1 MAWCPSCKSEYKE
14 GITVCPD
21 CDCELVDSLKDKVEI
36 EAVALSEEERD
47 AIIRFLENEKLAE
60 LVSGEESE
68 FAEEQSEE
76 ILEGNEAKTEET
88 KKVFRGVYQDSQAKA
103 EDNKSSGQTLLVV
116 GFLGMIFVGLS
127 VFEIIPFKLSG
138 STGYMT
144 YGVIG
149 ALFVLFIVMGFVSMR
164 SSKVF
169 AKEAESENTLK
180 DAIETWCISNFNTYE
195 IDVELF
201 GGEDISDEEKY
212 FRRIAYMKFHICKQF
227 VNLNED
233 FLEHILDEIYTEVF
247 EG

>member
-1 MAWCPSCKSEYKE
+1 MPWCPSCKSEYKE
-14 GITVCPD
+14 GITICPD
-21 CDCELVDSLKDKVEI
+21 CNCELVETLHSSSSTEG
-36 EAVALSEEERD
+36 VALSEEEKE
-47 AIIRFLENEKLAE
+47 AIIRFLENEKMAE
-60 LVSGEESE
+60 LMTGEESE
-68 FAEEQSEE
+68 VTDISSGKED
-76 ILEGNEAKTEET
+76 KTEEKET
-88 KKVFRGVYQDSQAKA
+88 PKRTYRGEYQDSKAKA
-103 EDNKSSGQTLLVV
+103 EDNKSSGLTLLVV
-116 GFLGMIFVGLS
+116 GCLGIIFMALS
-127 VFEIIPFKLSG
+127 MFEIIPFKLYG

-144 YGVIG
+144 YGVMG
-149 ALFVLFIVMGFVSMR
+149 ALFVLFLVMGFVSMR

-180 DAIETWCISNFNTYE
+180 DAIETWCIENFNTYE

-233 FLEHILDEIYTEVF
+233 FLEHILDEIYTVIF

>member
-1 MAWCPSCKSEYKE
+1 MPWCPSCKSEYRE
-14 GITVCPD
+14 GIKVCPD
-21 CDCELVDSLKDKVEI
+21 CHCELVDSLDDSVSKQG
-36 EAVALSEEERD
+36 VALSEEEKE
-47 AIIRFLENEKLAE
+47 AIIHFLENEKLAE
-60 LVSGEESE
+60 LVSGEEAELGEISSE
-68 FAEEQSEE
+68 KEQQTDTP
-76 ILEGNEAKTEET
+76 K
-88 KKVFRGVYQDSQAKA
+88 RGYRGEYLDSQAKA
-103 EDNKSSGQTLLVV
+103 EDNKSSGVTLLVV
-116 GFLGMIFVGLS
+116 GFLGMIFLALS
-127 VFEIIPFKLSG
+127 VFDIIPFKLYG

-180 DAIETWCISNFNTYE
+180 DAIETWCLENFNTYE

-201 GGEDISDEEKY
+201 GGEEISEEEKY
-212 FRRIAYMKFHICKQF
+212 FRRIAYMKYHICKQF

-233 FLEHILDEIYTEVF
+233 FLDHILDEIYTVIF